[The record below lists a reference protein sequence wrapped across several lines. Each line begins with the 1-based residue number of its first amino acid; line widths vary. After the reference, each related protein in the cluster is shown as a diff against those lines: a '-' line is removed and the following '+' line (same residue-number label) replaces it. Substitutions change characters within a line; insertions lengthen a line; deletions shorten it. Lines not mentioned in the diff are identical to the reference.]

1 MFDWLKSWRESR
13 ELKKLVRQRGTLLKQ
28 RYGFQEFYSPEQVS
42 RTAAAAGLDQQGEAY
57 AIAMYVQPTDA
68 IRILTIMRDAK
79 WANEIRKIMIG
90 PCFGFSGGND
100 GSFDR
105 PPWSVRRFAWILRW
119 RTFPWRRFRR
129 TFGRRRWRRTLIPL
143 RSQVAPGNALVGAV
157 ALPPPFRQNLYPV
170 PTTHTPCP
178 RHIMQ
183 RTTHS

>member
-100 GSFDR
+100 GSSDYNVFAHHSTGHHGAFDG
-105 PPWSVRRFAWILRW
+105 SH
-119 RTFPWRRFRR
+119 
-129 TFGRRRWRRTLIPL
+129 G
-143 RSQVAPGNALVGAV
+143 SYDGG
-157 ALPPPFRQNLYPV
+157 
-170 PTTHTPCP
+170 
-178 RHIMQ
+178 
-183 RTTHS
+183 HSHGGDSGGHSGGDGGGGH